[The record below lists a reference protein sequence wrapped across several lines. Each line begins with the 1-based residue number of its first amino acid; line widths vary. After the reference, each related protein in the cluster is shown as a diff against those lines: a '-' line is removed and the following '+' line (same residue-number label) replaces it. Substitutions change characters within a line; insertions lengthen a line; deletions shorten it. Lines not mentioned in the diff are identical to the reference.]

1 MHFSWIERAS
11 KVEGPSFWLGE
22 DEARSC
28 RSWQGIAMPYARLS
42 RALLPSGTPEAQ
54 HTLAAALRIAL
65 PTGSLD
71 AERSSYL
78 DMFGTH
84 LRSLMLG
91 DATETRSNEGTETRS
106 KEGTLP
112 FLPWTA
118 ARMQDLWLAFFAC
131 QRDPVALSELERTII
146 APLAAQIDRSS
157 ADAEDAVQ
165 SLRMSLLVGDG
176 VSGPKL
182 LAYAG
187 KGELSRWV
195 RVAATRTWLNRKRA
209 VKREVSDEDVLM
221 SEEAPMDAQLA
232 GMKAAYREAFADA
245 FKSALRAL
253 EPKERV
259 LLRQHHLDGL
269 TMEQMGT
276 LHGVHRLTVLRWIER
291 VREKLSHET
300 RALMAAKL
308 SLREAEM
315 NSVMRLIQSQMH
327 MSLRVE
333 LGGMKP
339 ESVLSEKP

>member
-1 MHFSWIERAS
+1 
-11 KVEGPSFWLGE
+11 
-22 DEARSC
+22 
-28 RSWQGIAMPYARLS
+28 MPYARLS
-42 RALLPSGTPEAQ
+42 RALLPAGAPDSQA
-54 HTLAAALRIAL
+54 TLATALSYAL
-65 PTGSLD
+65 PPASLD
-71 AERSSYL
+71 AERASYI

-84 LRSLMLG
+84 LRSLMTSE
-91 DATETRSNEGTETRS
+91 ANEARGAEA
-106 KEGTLP
+106 LP

-131 QRDPVALSELERTII
+131 QRDAVALNQLETTVI
-146 APLAAQIDRSS
+146 APLASQIDRSS

-165 SLRMSLLVGDG
+165 SLRMALLVGDG

-195 RVAATRTWLNRKRA
+195 RVAATRMWLNRKRA

-232 GMKAAYREAFADA
+232 GMKAAYREAFAEA
-245 FKSALRAL
+245 FKTALRGL
-253 EPKERV
+253 EPKERI

-269 TMEQMGT
+269 TMEQMGV

-291 VREKLSHET
+291 VREKLATET
-300 RALMAAKL
+300 RASMAAKL
-308 SLREAEM
+308 SLRDAEM

-327 MSLRVE
+327 VSLRVE

-339 ESVLSEKP
+339 ESVLSEKR